1 MGETARQ
8 MPGDKR
14 VKGFAHIAQ
23 GADKT
28 GIRMVGGWQDDLTD
42 LAAPF

>member
-1 MGETARQ
+1 MRETTRQ

-14 VKGFAHIAQ
+14 VKGSAGIAQ
-23 GADKT
+23 GADDT

-42 LAAPF
+42 PAAPF